1 MKHVVAIA
9 SLLLAVHAPALAQIT
24 SAPDGTNTGVNQAG
38 NTLNITGG
46 TQAGSNLFHSF
57 QQFGLNAGQIANFLS
72 NPAIANILGRVTG
85 GEASII
91 NGRIQVTG
99 SNANLFLMN
108 PAGIIFGANAS
119 LDVPGSFTATTA
131 NGIRLDGNWFNAT
144 GSNNYG
150 TLTGTPNA
158 LGFTMPQPG
167 AIINAA
173 NLAVSDGN
181 TLTLVGGTVIN
192 TGSLAAPSGQ
202 IIVAA
207 VPGENLV
214 RLTTV
219 GGLLSL
225 DIRPPTVAES
235 QPAAWTS
242 PIANLPLLLTGGGLG
257 SATGVRLNPDGSV
270 SLVSSGARVNA
281 GDVVVAAIASDPTN
295 SSTQPRAVVI
305 SAANNLTTGDIQAR
319 SGGRALIDLS
329 ARGNIQTGALSSD
342 AVVISAANNLTTG
355 DIQARSGGRALIDLS
370 ARGNIQTGA
379 LSSDGEESQS
389 GIILSSTGGNI
400 TVNTLFAIGSAGGS
414 RGIDIF
420 AAGVFQAEGASG
432 SFSTGLQYYLLTDP
446 DFLPFLANKTGATP
460 ADLTTIL
467 NATNPSNVRMTIN
480 APVSI
485 RTARQA
491 PIRIRYA
498 GGTGNVVTLANG
510 ITVQGGDAPFVI
522 GPDTTPGVGD
532 RYLPISPV
540 SDYANFLINP
550 FSLVLNES
558 YTLKIIPDGISGTAG
573 AIARSRTDG
582 TLTYSVQN
590 RVLGILPSIV
600 LPSISDDKTSTRE
613 SSQNLNQST
622 VNLNAARLQERDGQ
636 IVQRQ
641 LTSQRQDAV
650 CETLGAIASTTTS
663 EARSPDNIR
672 NPCTTAKDDA
682 QILKI
687 LGDDSGKVKN

>member
-342 AVVISAANNLTTG
+342 
-355 DIQARSGGRALIDLS
+355 
-370 ARGNIQTGA
+370 
-379 LSSDGEESQS
+379 GEESQS

-622 VNLNAARLQERDGQ
+622 VNLNAARLQERDSQ

-687 LGDDSGKVKN
+687 LGDDSSKVKN

>member
-144 GSNNYG
+144 GSDNYG

-319 SGGRALIDLS
+319 SA
-329 ARGNIQTGALSSD
+329 
-342 AVVISAANNLTTG
+342 
-355 DIQARSGGRALIDLS
+355 GRALIDLS

-582 TLTYSVQN
+582 TLTYSMQN

-622 VNLNAARLQERDGQ
+622 VNLNAARLQERDSQ

-687 LGDDSGKVKN
+687 LGDDSSKVKN

>member
-342 AVVISAANNLTTG
+342 
-355 DIQARSGGRALIDLS
+355 
-370 ARGNIQTGA
+370 
-379 LSSDGEESQS
+379 GEESQS

-622 VNLNAARLQERDGQ
+622 VNLNAARLQERDSQ

>member
-295 SSTQPRAVVI
+295 SSTQPR
-305 SAANNLTTGDIQAR
+305 
-319 SGGRALIDLS
+319 
-329 ARGNIQTGALSSD
+329 

>member
-342 AVVISAANNLTTG
+342 
-355 DIQARSGGRALIDLS
+355 
-370 ARGNIQTGA
+370 
-379 LSSDGEESQS
+379 GEESQS

-467 NATNPSNVRMTIN
+467 NATNPSNVRMRIN